1 MLRHAHISHKNT
13 RAIMELHQDWTSFAT
28 LYEYEL
34 CCLPPS
40 VHFIHVSC
48 CGGYVSRLEAGPSP
62 RCVMHALYGRVVT
75 HYTLQVYVVLR
86 MHLLIRYSELV
97 NRSKIVNHMVVHRY
111 DLFERIMQILVP
123 QRC

>member
-13 RAIMELHQDWTSFAT
+13 RASMELHQDWTSFAM

-48 CGGYVSRLEAGPSP
+48 SCSGYVSQLEAGPSP
-62 RCVMHALYGRVVT
+62 RCVMHALYMGGWS
-75 HYTLQVYVVLR
+75 
-86 MHLLIRYSELV
+86 LI
-97 NRSKIVNHMVVHRY
+97 I
-111 DLFERIMQILVP
+111 
-123 QRC
+123 RCRCMSF